1 MVGSAQRIQAAARHQ
16 PAAPRLYRP
25 PRRPGRED
33 RAGCRLRRRHPV
45 GKYGWIGR
53 GCQRHRPVRQGA
65 ASRQTAPAGKR
76 QARRLPQDCRGR
88 IGRRTAWP
96 LRCRHLHG
104 NARACTRPAKR
115 GIGLRETGQ
124 TGRMGI
130 LLHTQPQPEILSV
143 RCGRCGICAQPAA
156 ARHARLR
163 QIHQTL
169 RTGAVLSQCR
179 PEYCGHYRHE
189 LQPVQQ
195 GVFAGQRYGRELH
208 DRLSCSEDGRQMTE
222 GRMLSGCATPL
233 SNNCR
238 VAATKPLSS
247 DETTSHSTRLSKD
260 NSQVAGYVLC
270 PLSSVNAV
278 LFYLD
283 GTFADTAPDLA
294 AALNH
299 TRAAR
304 NLPPLPLEVIRPQAS
319 PGSRGLLKLAFDI
332 EPDAPGY
339 DTLRDLFLDYYER
352 NICVHTQLFG
362 DMAELVA
369 ELERR
374 NIKWGIVTNKQH
386 RYTVP
391 LMQALGYAGRAA
403 CLISGDTCE

>member
-1 MVGSAQRIQAAARHQ
+1 
-16 PAAPRLYRP
+16 
-25 PRRPGRED
+25 
-33 RAGCRLRRRHPV
+33 
-45 GKYGWIGR
+45 
-53 GCQRHRPVRQGA
+53 
-65 ASRQTAPAGKR
+65 
-76 QARRLPQDCRGR
+76 
-88 IGRRTAWP
+88 
-96 LRCRHLHG
+96 
-104 NARACTRPAKR
+104 
-115 GIGLRETGQ
+115 
-124 TGRMGI
+124 
-130 LLHTQPQPEILSV
+130 
-143 RCGRCGICAQPAA
+143 
-156 ARHARLR
+156 
-163 QIHQTL
+163 
-169 RTGAVLSQCR
+169 
-179 PEYCGHYRHE
+179 
-189 LQPVQQ
+189 
-195 GVFAGQRYGRELH
+195 
-208 DRLSCSEDGRQMTE
+208 MTE

-278 LFYLD
+278 LFDLD

-319 PGSRGLLKLAFDI
+319 HGSRGLLKLGFDI

-362 DMAELVA
+362 DMGELVA

-374 NIKWGIVTNKQH
+374 NIKWGIITNKPH

-391 LMQALGYAGRAA
+391 LMQALGMASRAA
-403 CLISGDTCE
+403 CLVSGDTCAHAKPHPEPMFKACELIGVSPEQCLYLGDDLRDMQAANAAAMPGIIANYGYINGNASVENWNAQGSVNKPMELIRFLAV